1 MKRKNLKSLKFSAI
15 ILIIIWSVKLFEI
28 VFDYNFTEY
37 GVLPRNFNGL
47 IGIFFS
53 PLIHSDVN
61 HLLSNSLP
69 VIILCLLIF
78 NFYSQ
83 IAKKIFI
90 YLYFISG
97 LWLWCIGRESF
108 HIGASGL
115 IYAMAS
121 FLFFSGILRKNSQLS
136 AVALLV
142 IFIYG
147 GLFWGLFPIDKNV
160 STSFLYIIYNCIY
173 IQSFILRVEFIPAH
187 LMILIFSMT
196 LFTYTNES
204 LYISLFYHQ
213 TYDNLYF

>member
-1 MKRKNLKSLKFSAI
+1 MKRKNLTSLKFSAI
-15 ILIIIWSVKLFEI
+15 VLIIIWSVKIFEI
-28 VFDYNFTEY
+28 VFDYDFTEY
-37 GVLPRNFNGL
+37 GVLPRKFNGL
-47 IGIFFS
+47 IGILFS

-147 GLFWGLFPIDKNV
+147 GLFWGLFPIHKNV
-160 STSFLYIIYNCIY
+160 SWEGHLTGFIAGILV
-173 IQSFILRVEFIPAH
+173 SFIFRKDGPKRKKYNWEIEEDLEVND
-187 LMILIFSMT
+187 
-196 LFTYTNES
+196 NEPNH
-204 LYISLFYHQ
+204 YI
-213 TYDNLYF
+213 N

>member
-1 MKRKNLKSLKFSAI
+1 MKRKNLTSLKFSAI
-15 ILIIIWSVKLFEI
+15 VLIIIWSVKIFGI
-28 VFDYNFTEY
+28 VFDYDFTEY
-37 GVLPRNFNGL
+37 GVLPRKFNGL
-47 IGIFFS
+47 MGILFS

-69 VIILCLLIF
+69 VVILCLLIF

-83 IAKKIFI
+83 IAKKILI

-147 GLFWGLFPIDKNV
+147 GLFWGLFPIHKNV
-160 STSFLYIIYNCIY
+160 SWEGHLTGFIAGILV
-173 IQSFILRVEFIPAH
+173 SFICRKEGPKRKKYNWEIEEDLEVNDNEPNHYIN
-187 LMILIFSMT
+187 LK
-196 LFTYTNES
+196 LFN
-204 LYISLFYHQ
+204 
-213 TYDNLYF
+213 

>member
-1 MKRKNLKSLKFSAI
+1 MKKKNLTSLKFSAI
-15 ILIIIWSVKLFEI
+15 ILIIIWSVKIFEI
-28 VFDYNFTEY
+28 VFDFDFTEY
-37 GVLPRNFNGL
+37 GVLPRKFNGL
-47 IGIFFS
+47 IGILFS

-69 VIILCLLIF
+69 VVILCLLIF

-83 IAKKIFI
+83 IAKKILI

-147 GLFWGLFPIDKNV
+147 GLFWGLFPIHKNV
-160 STSFLYIIYNCIY
+160 SWEGHLTGFIAGILV
-173 IQSFILRVEFIPAH
+173 SFIFRKDGPKRKKYNWEIEEDLKVND
-187 LMILIFSMT
+187 
-196 LFTYTNES
+196 NEPNH
-204 LYISLFYHQ
+204 YI
-213 TYDNLYF
+213 N

>member
-1 MKRKNLKSLKFSAI
+1 MKRKNLTSLKFSAI
-15 ILIIIWSVKLFEI
+15 VLIIIWSVKIFEI
-28 VFDYNFTEY
+28 VFDYDFTEY
-37 GVLPRNFNGL
+37 GVLPRKFNGL
-47 IGIFFS
+47 IGILFS

-83 IAKKIFI
+83 IAKKILI

-147 GLFWGLFPIDKNV
+147 GLFWGLFPIHKNV
-160 STSFLYIIYNCIY
+160 SWEGHLTGFIAGILV
-173 IQSFILRVEFIPAH
+173 SFIFRKDGPKRKKYNWEIEEDLEVND
-187 LMILIFSMT
+187 
-196 LFTYTNES
+196 NEPNH
-204 LYISLFYHQ
+204 YI
-213 TYDNLYF
+213 D

>member
-1 MKRKNLKSLKFSAI
+1 MKRKNLKSLKFSGTV
-15 ILIIIWSVKLFEI
+15 LIIIWSVKLFEI
-28 VFDYNFTEY
+28 VFDYDLTQY

-47 IGIFFS
+47 VGILFS

-69 VIILCLLIF
+69 IIILCLLIF
-78 NFYSQ
+78 DFYSQ
-83 IAKKIFI
+83 IAKKTFI

-121 FLFFSGILRKNSQLS
+121 FLFFSGILRKNTQLS

-147 GLFWGLFPIDKNV
+147 GLFWGLFPIYQNV
-160 STSFLYIIYNCIY
+160 SWEGHLTGFVSGVLV
-173 IQSFILRVEFIPAH
+173 SFILRNDGPKRKKYNWEIEEDLEVND
-187 LMILIFSMT
+187 
-196 LFTYTNES
+196 NEPNNC
-204 LYISLFYHQ
+204 IK
-213 TYDNLYF
+213 

>member
-1 MKRKNLKSLKFSAI
+1 LKRKNLTSLKFSAI
-15 ILIIIWSVKLFEI
+15 VLIIIWSVKIFEI
-28 VFDYNFTEY
+28 VFDYDFTEY
-37 GVLPRNFNGL
+37 GVLPRKFNGL
-47 IGIFFS
+47 KGILFS

-83 IAKKIFI
+83 IAKKILI

-147 GLFWGLFPIDKNV
+147 GLFWGLFPIHKNV
-160 STSFLYIIYNCIY
+160 SWEGHLTGFIAGILV
-173 IQSFILRVEFIPAH
+173 SFICRKEGPKRKKYNWEIEEDLEVND
-187 LMILIFSMT
+187 
-196 LFTYTNES
+196 NEPNH
-204 LYISLFYHQ
+204 YI
-213 TYDNLYF
+213 N

>member
-1 MKRKNLKSLKFSAI
+1 MKRKNLTSLKFSAI
-15 ILIIIWSVKLFEI
+15 VLIIIWSVKIFEI
-28 VFDYNFTEY
+28 VFDYDFTEY
-37 GVLPRNFNGL
+37 GVLPRKFNGL
-47 IGIFFS
+47 IGILFS

-83 IAKKIFI
+83 IAKKILI

-147 GLFWGLFPIDKNV
+147 GLFWGLFPIHKNV
-160 STSFLYIIYNCIY
+160 SWEGHLTGFIAGILV
-173 IQSFILRVEFIPAH
+173 SFIFRKDGPKRKKYNWEIEEDLEVND
-187 LMILIFSMT
+187 
-196 LFTYTNES
+196 NEPNHD
-204 LYISLFYHQ
+204 I
-213 TYDNLYF
+213 N

>member
-1 MKRKNLKSLKFSAI
+1 MKRKNLKSLKFSVI
-15 ILIIIWSVKLFEI
+15 ILIIIWSVKIFEI
-28 VFDYNFTEY
+28 VFDYDFTEY
-37 GVLPRNFNGL
+37 GVLPRKLNGL
-47 IGIFFS
+47 IGILFS

-147 GLFWGLFPIDKNV
+147 GLFWGLFPIHKNV
-160 STSFLYIIYNCIY
+160 SWEGHLTGFIAGILV
-173 IQSFILRVEFIPAH
+173 SFIFRKDGPKRKKYNWEIEEDLEVND
-187 LMILIFSMT
+187 
-196 LFTYTNES
+196 NEPNH
-204 LYISLFYHQ
+204 YI
-213 TYDNLYF
+213 N

>member
-1 MKRKNLKSLKFSAI
+1 MKKKKLKSLKFSAI
-15 ILIIIWSVKLFEI
+15 VLIIIWSVKIFEI
-28 VFDYNFTEY
+28 VFDYDFTEY
-37 GVLPRNFNGL
+37 GVLPRKFNGL
-47 IGIFFS
+47 TGILFS

-61 HLLSNSLP
+61 HLLNNSLP

-147 GLFWGLFPIDKNV
+147 GLFWGLFPIHKNV
-160 STSFLYIIYNCIY
+160 SWEGHLTGFIAGILV
-173 IQSFILRVEFIPAH
+173 SFIFRKDGPKRKKYNWEIEEDLEVND
-187 LMILIFSMT
+187 
-196 LFTYTNES
+196 NEPNH
-204 LYISLFYHQ
+204 YA
-213 TYDNLYF
+213 N

>member
-1 MKRKNLKSLKFSAI
+1 MKRKNLKSLKFSVI

-28 VFDYNFTEY
+28 VFDYDFTEY

-47 IGIFFS
+47 IGILFS

-83 IAKKIFI
+83 IAKKILI

-147 GLFWGLFPIDKNV
+147 GLFWGLFPIHKNV
-160 STSFLYIIYNCIY
+160 SWEGHLTGFIAGVLV
-173 IQSFILRVEFIPAH
+173 SFICRKDGPKRKKYNWEIEEDLEV
-187 LMILIFSMT
+187 
-196 LFTYTNES
+196 NENEPNH
-204 LYISLFYHQ
+204 YI
-213 TYDNLYF
+213 N

>member
-1 MKRKNLKSLKFSAI
+1 MKKNKIKSLKFSATLI
-15 ILIIIWSVKLFEI
+15 IIIWSVKLFEV
-28 VFDYNFTEY
+28 VFGYDFTQY

-47 IGIFFS
+47 IGILFS

-147 GLFWGLFPIDKNV
+147 GLFWGLFPIYQNV
-160 STSFLYIIYNCIY
+160 SWEGHLTGFIAGALVAFIYRKEGPKRKKYNWEIEEDLEVNDNGPNHYIN
-173 IQSFILRVEFIPAH
+173 
-187 LMILIFSMT
+187 
-196 LFTYTNES
+196 
-204 LYISLFYHQ
+204 
-213 TYDNLYF
+213 

>member
-1 MKRKNLKSLKFSAI
+1 MKRKNLTSLKFSAI
-15 ILIIIWSVKLFEI
+15 VLIIIWSVKIFEI
-28 VFDYNFTEY
+28 VFDYDFTEY
-37 GVLPRNFNGL
+37 GVLPRKFNGL
-47 IGIFFS
+47 TGILFS

-83 IAKKIFI
+83 IAKKILI

-147 GLFWGLFPIDKNV
+147 GLFWGLFPIHKNV
-160 STSFLYIIYNCIY
+160 SWEGHLTGFIAGILV
-173 IQSFILRVEFIPAH
+173 SFIFRKDGPKRKKYNWEIEEDLEVND
-187 LMILIFSMT
+187 
-196 LFTYTNES
+196 NEPNH
-204 LYISLFYHQ
+204 YI
-213 TYDNLYF
+213 N

>member
-28 VFDYNFTEY
+28 VFDYDFTEY

-47 IGIFFS
+47 TGILFS

-147 GLFWGLFPIDKNV
+147 GLFWGLFPIHKNV
-160 STSFLYIIYNCIY
+160 SWEGHLTGFIAGILV
-173 IQSFILRVEFIPAH
+173 SFIFRKDGPKRKKYNWEIEEDLEVND
-187 LMILIFSMT
+187 
-196 LFTYTNES
+196 NEPNH
-204 LYISLFYHQ
+204 YI
-213 TYDNLYF
+213 N

>member
-1 MKRKNLKSLKFSAI
+1 MKRKNLTSLKFSAI
-15 ILIIIWSVKLFEI
+15 ILIIIWSVKIFEI
-28 VFDYNFTEY
+28 VFDYDFTEY
-37 GVLPRNFNGL
+37 GVLPRKLNGL
-47 IGIFFS
+47 IGILFS

-61 HLLSNSLP
+61 HLLNNSLP

-108 HIGASGL
+108 LIGASGL

-147 GLFWGLFPIDKNV
+147 GLFWGLFPIHKNV
-160 STSFLYIIYNCIY
+160 SWEGHLTGFIAGILV
-173 IQSFILRVEFIPAH
+173 SFIFRKDGPKRKKYNWEIEEDLEVND
-187 LMILIFSMT
+187 
-196 LFTYTNES
+196 NEPNH
-204 LYISLFYHQ
+204 YI
-213 TYDNLYF
+213 N

>member
-1 MKRKNLKSLKFSAI
+1 MKRKNLTSLKFTTI
-15 ILIIIWSVKLFEI
+15 VLIIIWSVKIFEI
-28 VFDYNFTEY
+28 VFDYDFTEY
-37 GVLPRNFNGL
+37 GVLPRKFNGL
-47 IGIFFS
+47 VGILFS

-147 GLFWGLFPIDKNV
+147 GLFWGLFPIHKNV
-160 STSFLYIIYNCIY
+160 SWEGHLTGFIAGILV
-173 IQSFILRVEFIPAH
+173 SFIFRKDGPKRKKYNWEIEEDLEVND
-187 LMILIFSMT
+187 
-196 LFTYTNES
+196 NEPNH
-204 LYISLFYHQ
+204 YI
-213 TYDNLYF
+213 N

>member
-1 MKRKNLKSLKFSAI
+1 MKRKNLKSLKFSVI

-28 VFDYNFTEY
+28 VFDYDFTEY

-47 IGIFFS
+47 TGILFS

-83 IAKKIFI
+83 IAKKILI

-147 GLFWGLFPIDKNV
+147 GLFWGLFPIHKNV
-160 STSFLYIIYNCIY
+160 SWEGHLTGFIAGILV
-173 IQSFILRVEFIPAH
+173 SFIFRKDGPKRKKYNWEIEEDLKVND
-187 LMILIFSMT
+187 
-196 LFTYTNES
+196 NEPNH
-204 LYISLFYHQ
+204 YI
-213 TYDNLYF
+213 N

>member
-1 MKRKNLKSLKFSAI
+1 MKRKNLTPIKFSAI
-15 ILIIIWSVKLFEI
+15 VLIIIWSVKIFEI
-28 VFDYNFTEY
+28 VFDYDFTEY
-37 GVLPRNFNGL
+37 GVLPRKFNGL
-47 IGIFFS
+47 IGILFS

-83 IAKKIFI
+83 IAKKILI

-147 GLFWGLFPIDKNV
+147 GLFWGLFPIHKNV
-160 STSFLYIIYNCIY
+160 SWEGHLTGFIAGILV
-173 IQSFILRVEFIPAH
+173 SFIFRKDGPKRKKYNWEIEEDLEVND
-187 LMILIFSMT
+187 
-196 LFTYTNES
+196 NEPNH
-204 LYISLFYHQ
+204 YI
-213 TYDNLYF
+213 N

>member
-1 MKRKNLKSLKFSAI
+1 LKRKNLTSLKFSAI
-15 ILIIIWSVKLFEI
+15 VLIIIWSVKIFEI
-28 VFDYNFTEY
+28 VFDYDFTEY
-37 GVLPRNFNGL
+37 GVLPRKFNGL
-47 IGIFFS
+47 IGILFS

-83 IAKKIFI
+83 IAKKILI

-147 GLFWGLFPIDKNV
+147 GLFWGLFPIHKNV
-160 STSFLYIIYNCIY
+160 SWEGHLTGFIAGILV
-173 IQSFILRVEFIPAH
+173 SFIFRKEGPKRKKYNWEIEEDLEVND
-187 LMILIFSMT
+187 
-196 LFTYTNES
+196 NEPNH
-204 LYISLFYHQ
+204 YI
-213 TYDNLYF
+213 N

>member
-1 MKRKNLKSLKFSAI
+1 MKRKNLNSLKFSAV

-28 VFDYNFTEY
+28 VFDCDFTEY
-37 GVLPRNFNGL
+37 GVLPRSFNGL
-47 IGIFFS
+47 MGILFS

-61 HLLSNSLP
+61 HLISNSLP

-78 NFYSQ
+78 NFYNQ

-147 GLFWGLFPIDKNV
+147 GLFWGLFPIHKNV
-160 STSFLYIIYNCIY
+160 SWEGHLTGFIAGILV
-173 IQSFILRVEFIPAH
+173 SFIFRNDGPKRKKYNWEIEEDLEVNDNAPNH
-187 LMILIFSMT
+187 
-196 LFTYTNES
+196 
-204 LYISLFYHQ
+204 YI
-213 TYDNLYF
+213 N

>member
-1 MKRKNLKSLKFSAI
+1 MKRKNLTSLKFSAI

-28 VFDYNFTEY
+28 VFDYDFTEY

-47 IGIFFS
+47 IGILFS

-115 IYAMAS
+115 IYAIAS

-147 GLFWGLFPIDKNV
+147 GLFWGLFPIHKNV
-160 STSFLYIIYNCIY
+160 SWEGHLTGFIAGILV
-173 IQSFILRVEFIPAH
+173 SFIFRKDGPKRKKYNWEIEEDLEVND
-187 LMILIFSMT
+187 
-196 LFTYTNES
+196 NEPNH
-204 LYISLFYHQ
+204 YI
-213 TYDNLYF
+213 N

>member
-1 MKRKNLKSLKFSAI
+1 MKRKNLTSLKFSAI
-15 ILIIIWSVKLFEI
+15 VLIIIWSVKIFEI
-28 VFDYNFTEY
+28 VFDYDFTEY
-37 GVLPRNFNGL
+37 GVLPRKLNGL
-47 IGIFFS
+47 TGILFS

-83 IAKKIFI
+83 IAKKILI

-147 GLFWGLFPIDKNV
+147 GLFWGLFPIHKNV
-160 STSFLYIIYNCIY
+160 SWEGHLTGFIAGILV
-173 IQSFILRVEFIPAH
+173 SFIFRKDGPKRKKYNWEIEEDLEVND
-187 LMILIFSMT
+187 
-196 LFTYTNES
+196 NEPNH
-204 LYISLFYHQ
+204 YI
-213 TYDNLYF
+213 N

>member
-1 MKRKNLKSLKFSAI
+1 MKRKNLKPLKFSVI

-28 VFDYNFTEY
+28 VFDYDFTEY

-47 IGIFFS
+47 IGILFS

-147 GLFWGLFPIDKNV
+147 GLFWGLFPIHKNV
-160 STSFLYIIYNCIY
+160 SWEGHLTGFIAGFLVSFVCRKDGPKRKKYNWEIEEDLEVNDNEPNHYIN
-173 IQSFILRVEFIPAH
+173 
-187 LMILIFSMT
+187 
-196 LFTYTNES
+196 
-204 LYISLFYHQ
+204 
-213 TYDNLYF
+213 

>member
-28 VFDYNFTEY
+28 VFDYDFTEY

-47 IGIFFS
+47 IGILFS

-160 STSFLYIIYNCIY
+160 SWEGHLTGFIAGILV
-173 IQSFILRVEFIPAH
+173 SFICRKDGPKRKKYNWEIEEDLEVND
-187 LMILIFSMT
+187 
-196 LFTYTNES
+196 NEPNH
-204 LYISLFYHQ
+204 YI
-213 TYDNLYF
+213 N

>member
-1 MKRKNLKSLKFSAI
+1 MKRKNLTSLKFSAI
-15 ILIIIWSVKLFEI
+15 VLIIIWSVKILEI
-28 VFDYNFTEY
+28 VFDYDFTEY
-37 GVLPRNFNGL
+37 GVLPRKFNGL
-47 IGIFFS
+47 TGILFS

-61 HLLSNSLP
+61 HLLNNSLP

-147 GLFWGLFPIDKNV
+147 GLFWGLFPIHKNV
-160 STSFLYIIYNCIY
+160 SWEGHLTGFIAGILV
-173 IQSFILRVEFIPAH
+173 SFIFRKDGPKRKKYNWEIEEDLEVND
-187 LMILIFSMT
+187 
-196 LFTYTNES
+196 NEPNH
-204 LYISLFYHQ
+204 YI
-213 TYDNLYF
+213 N

>member
-1 MKRKNLKSLKFSAI
+1 MKRKNLTSLKFSAI
-15 ILIIIWSVKLFEI
+15 VLIIIWSVKIFEI
-28 VFDYNFTEY
+28 VFDYDFTEY
-37 GVLPRNFNGL
+37 GVLPRKLNGL
-47 IGIFFS
+47 IGILFS

-147 GLFWGLFPIDKNV
+147 GLFWGLFPIHKNV
-160 STSFLYIIYNCIY
+160 SWEGHLTGFIAGILV
-173 IQSFILRVEFIPAH
+173 SFILRKDGPKRKKYNWEIEEELDVDDHEPNH
-187 LMILIFSMT
+187 
-196 LFTYTNES
+196 YVN
-204 LYISLFYHQ
+204 
-213 TYDNLYF
+213 